1 MNGEIIGFSYPEYG
15 ILFRQKVSEH
25 EIFHLKLS
33 LNQNEMLIIPFDG
46 IIMKA
51 SLNYD
56 VKNETNVNL
65 SLILDHKQTINA
77 IQG

>member
-1 MNGEIIGFSYPEYG
+1 
-15 ILFRQKVSEH
+15 
-25 EIFHLKLS
+25 
-33 LNQNEMLIIPFDG
+33 MLIIPFDG